1 LENIGKTSNEGL
13 EFSIN
18 STIIDAKSF
27 GWDLTLSGSYNRN
40 KIVSLG
46 GCSQNPPAKTCVPQ
60 SPGVTNWSREGYP
73 IGAWW
78 TRPYTYQ
85 DKNGDGI
92 IAFFADSANG
102 HADPRNEIFIH
113 ATDTLVYNGPV
124 LPPAEFTAFNT
135 VDLLG
140 RKLRVQALITAN
152 VGGYTEFDTERI
164 RCQSRN
170 NCRGIIEHT
179 APLKE
184 QAAAVAVRQAPGS
197 SQFGYVFKTD
207 FVRLRELSATYT
219 FPDKWAHWFG
229 ATRFS
234 ATVAGRNLGIITKY
248 PGIDPETGYF
258 GSTGAALTND
268 FQTAPPPSYFIF
280 RLNVTF

>member
-1 LENIGKTSNEGL
+1 
-13 EFSIN
+13 
-18 STIIDAKSF
+18 
-27 GWDLTLSGSYNRN
+27 
-40 KIVSLG
+40 
-46 GCSQNPPAKTCVPQ
+46 TCVPQ

-73 IGAWW
+73 ISAWW

-92 IAFFADSANG
+92 IAYFPNTVVNG
-102 HADPRNEIFIH
+102 VSTPDPRNEIFIN

-135 VDLLG
+135 VDLFG
-140 RKLRVQALITAN
+140 RKLRIQGLLTAN

-170 NCRGIIEHT
+170 NCRGIIDPT
-179 APLKE
+179 SSLKE

-207 FVRLRELSATYT
+207 FVRL
-219 FPDKWAHWFG
+219 
-229 ATRFS
+229 
-234 ATVAGRNLGIITKY
+234 
-248 PGIDPETGYF
+248 
-258 GSTGAALTND
+258 
-268 FQTAPPPSYFIF
+268 
-280 RLNVTF
+280 